1 MTSWLIR
8 TFIRRSEDV
17 QDASV
22 RLSYGNLAGIT
33 GIACNVLL
41 CVIKFFTGL
50 FTGSISITADAV
62 NNLSDASSGIIT
74 LLGFKLAGKPA
85 DPEHPYGHARMEY
98 LAGLVVSF
106 IILLIGFQLAGESL
120 QKILSPV
127 PSSFGVVP
135 AVLLLFSIGVKFWM
149 ANFYRTIAKKID
161 STTLLASAADS
172 RNDVI
177 STGAVLIALVISACT
192 SLDLDGWMGMA
203 VALFILYSGIGL
215 IKDTLDPLLGR
226 APSEELTRS
235 VEQKILSYEGILGTH
250 DLMVHDYG
258 PGRCF
263 ASVHVEMS
271 ADMDVMKS
279 HDIIDTIERD
289 FHEQDNIHLVIHYD
303 PIETG
308 SEAVGTMREWLSS
321 RVQAV
326 SPDLSIHD
334 FRMVKGES
342 HTNLIFDV
350 AAPSTYEGSDQALK
364 NDIEASIRADAKG
377 ETYYCVITVDRS
389 YAPYHQD
396 DTATSADRNHKK

>member
-17 QDASV
+17 QDPSV

-41 CVIKFFTGL
+41 CVVKFFTGL

-62 NNLSDASSGIIT
+62 NNLSDASSGVIT

-85 DPEHPYGHARMEY
+85 DREHPYGHARMEY

-106 IILLIGFQLAGESL
+106 VILLIGFQLAGESL

-127 PSSFGVVP
+127 PSSFGVIP
-135 AVLLLFSIGVKFWM
+135 ALMLLFSIGVKFWM
-149 ANFYRTIAKKID
+149 AGFYRTIAKRID
-161 STTLLASAADS
+161 STTLLATAADS

-177 STGAVLIALVISACT
+177 STTAVLIALLISALT
-192 SLDLDGWMGMA
+192 DIDLDGWMGLA
-203 VALFILYSGIGL
+203 VALFILYSGVGL
-215 IKDTLDPLLGR
+215 IKDTLDPLLGQ
-226 APSEELTRS
+226 APSEELTKS
-235 VEQKILSYEGILGTH
+235 IEQKILSYEGILGTH

-271 ADMDVMKS
+271 ADMNVMKS

-289 FHEQDNIHLVIHYD
+289 FHEKDNIHLVIHYD

-308 SEAVGTMREWLSS
+308 SEAVGTMREWVTK
-321 RVQAV
+321 RVHAV
-326 SPDLSIHD
+326 SPALSIHD

-350 AAPSTYEGSDQALK
+350 AAPAAYEGTNEELK
-364 NDIEASIRADAKG
+364 QQIEKSIEEDSKG

-389 YAPYHQD
+389 FAPYHQD
-396 DTATSADRNHKK
+396 TEDLPVQEEKEK

>member
-135 AVLLLFSIGVKFWM
+135 AVLLLFSIGVKF
-149 ANFYRTIAKKID
+149 
-161 STTLLASAADS
+161 
-172 RNDVI
+172 
-177 STGAVLIALVISACT
+177 
-192 SLDLDGWMGMA
+192 
-203 VALFILYSGIGL
+203 
-215 IKDTLDPLLGR
+215 
-226 APSEELTRS
+226 
-235 VEQKILSYEGILGTH
+235 
-250 DLMVHDYG
+250 
-258 PGRCF
+258 
-263 ASVHVEMS
+263 
-271 ADMDVMKS
+271 
-279 HDIIDTIERD
+279 
-289 FHEQDNIHLVIHYD
+289 
-303 PIETG
+303 
-308 SEAVGTMREWLSS
+308 
-321 RVQAV
+321 
-326 SPDLSIHD
+326 
-334 FRMVKGES
+334 
-342 HTNLIFDV
+342 
-350 AAPSTYEGSDQALK
+350 
-364 NDIEASIRADAKG
+364 
-377 ETYYCVITVDRS
+377 
-389 YAPYHQD
+389 
-396 DTATSADRNHKK
+396 